1 MGGDGFWTTKLKF
14 IGEGRFVPCYTYE
27 KPNPV
32 ALGTYDA
39 VVRFWP
45 QGFVI
50 PCDNGK
56 IFYVG
61 NF

>member
-39 VVRFWP
+39 VVRF
-45 QGFVI
+45 
-50 PCDNGK
+50 
-56 IFYVG
+56 
-61 NF
+61 